1 LLIEGFKKLVDISIL
16 PQRLKDVDNLIFAI
30 YCLGGTL
37 KVEFL
42 NRHLA
47 DLYTLG
53 RNKKYPL
60 ERRVVEK
67 FVRTV
72 AVLEAAIDIYDLW
85 KTASL
90 KFEKLSGNNKYS
102 VRLDVKYRLEMEMN
116 WENEEKTV
124 GIIGLTDISN
134 HYGG

>member
-1 LLIEGFKKLVDISIL
+1 
-16 PQRLKDVDNLIFAI
+16 
-30 YCLGGTL
+30 L

-47 DLYTLG
+47 ELYTKG
-53 RNKKYPL
+53 RSRKYAL
-60 ERRVVEK
+60 EQRVIEK

-72 AVLEAAIDIYDLW
+72 AVLEAAHDIYDLW

-90 KFEKLSGNNKYS
+90 KFERLSGKNRYS
-102 VRLDVKYRLEMEMN
+102 ARLDIKYRLEMEID
-116 WENEEKTV
+116 WENEEKTI

-134 HYGG
+134 HYGD